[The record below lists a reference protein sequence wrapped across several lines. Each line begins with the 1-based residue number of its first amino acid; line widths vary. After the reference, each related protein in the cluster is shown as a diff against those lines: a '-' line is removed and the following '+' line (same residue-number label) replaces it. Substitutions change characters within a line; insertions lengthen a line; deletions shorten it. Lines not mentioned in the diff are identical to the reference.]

1 MPRRDHPKSNHA
13 VQPHDDFR
21 RISGIGPT
29 LARGLYEAGI
39 LTYKDLAGRTPEEI
53 AAVLTHMARVS
64 SQRIDREDW
73 RGQARQLA
81 ESLLQPSEPSQHYA
95 SFHIELLLNPDNSVR
110 RTKVHHHQTDTD
122 DAWAGTDEDRLL
134 TFLRDRVP
142 PAAARQPTQ
151 AADLQP
157 ITPTT
162 SKPPADTPTA
172 SLSPSFLRV
181 EELTPVRGDESSF
194 LRRADEQTSVQLT
207 LRINPTDNLRTATFD
222 FTADIAAHSKLGDN
236 QRWSLD
242 TTHGAIRGN
251 ESLSL
256 EVTGP
261 PLPLGL
267 YRLVATVAVYPADH
281 TPEVQ
286 PLYRRTVPG
295 DLIQVT
301 EAPIQATP
309 AGT

>member
-1 MPRRDHPKSNHA
+1 MPQRDHPASNHA
-13 VQPHDDFR
+13 GQPHDDFR

-29 LARGLYEAGI
+29 LERSLHDSGI
-39 LTYKDLAGRTPEEI
+39 LTYQDLAERTPEEI
-53 AAVLTHMARVS
+53 AAVLTDMARVS
-64 SQRIDREDW
+64 PQRIEKEDW

-81 ESLLQPSEPSQHYA
+81 ASLVQPSEPSQRYA

-122 DAWAGTDEDRLL
+122 DAWAGMDEDRLL
-134 TFLRDRVP
+134 AFLRDRVP
-142 PAAARQPTQ
+142 PSAVRQPTQ

-157 ITPTT
+157 APPTT
-162 SKPPADTPTA
+162 SQPSVAAPTA
-172 SLSPSFLRV
+172 SLPPSFLRI
-181 EELTPVRGDESSF
+181 EELTPVRT
-194 LRRADEQTSVQLT
+194 DEQTSVRLT
-207 LRINPTDNLRTATFD
+207 ARIDPPDDLGTATFD
-222 FTADIAAHSKLGDN
+222 LTADIAAHSKLGDD

-242 TTHGAIRGN
+242 TAHGAIRGN
-251 ESLSL
+251 EPLTL

-295 DLIQVT
+295 DLVQVT
-301 EAPIQATP
+301 EAAIQTTP
-309 AGT
+309 AGPDVAV